1 MDYSREFSL
10 SNQKKAKKT
19 YVEHFK
25 IKAINCCMTLRIRG
39 IESILKQKNIMSVFL
54 NLGSNFADITDADFN
69 YTEMEIIKQQL
80 TDETI
85 NSDIVKHYYTE
96 SMQ

>member
-1 MDYSREFSL
+1 
-10 SNQKKAKKT
+10 
-19 YVEHFK
+19 
-25 IKAINCCMTLRIRG
+25 
-39 IESILKQKNIMSVFL
+39 
-54 NLGSNFADITDADFN
+54 LGSNFADITDADFN